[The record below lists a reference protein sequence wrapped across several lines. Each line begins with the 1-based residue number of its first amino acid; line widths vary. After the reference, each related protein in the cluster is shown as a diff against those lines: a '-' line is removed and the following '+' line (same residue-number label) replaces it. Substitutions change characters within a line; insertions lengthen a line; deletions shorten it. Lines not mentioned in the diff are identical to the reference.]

1 MKKLFVIFCA
11 VAMLFCVSCNQ
22 DNGVVKIGVVGPM
35 TGAGAA
41 TVDYWVNGLNLA
53 VEQINA
59 KNEGTKYELIF
70 EDCRSDAKEAVSCY
84 KRLELQ
90 GIKYMIAV
98 GGQFAMAIAPLTKGQ
113 DVLYF
118 TTSDYNDAVLNAT
131 DCAFRAY
138 PSANTLGKTAANYLF
153 NELGRKSVATVIINT
168 VPNLLAGK
176 AFTEHFESL
185 GGMVSFSD
193 TYDIGQFDFK
203 DMVAKMAAGK
213 DIDCVFYIGFGQSAN
228 SFVAQL
234 YSNPKFKDVVILGD
248 VNMSTKD
255 FLTSVENIP
264 LSVYVADTKL
274 SDDFETVYNEKFGTT
289 SNSIASCA
297 SIIPFVIDEARQNV
311 EDKSDMKAQLNYIRG
326 REFSSPIGSISF
338 DNTGNVQLPMQVY
351 KVK

>member
-1 MKKLFVIFCA
+1 MKKLLIIFSA
-11 VAMLFCVSCNQ
+11 AALALFASCTNKN
-22 DNGVVKIGVVGPM
+22 DVVRIGVVGPM

-41 TVDYWVNGLNLA
+41 TADYWVNGLNLA
-53 VEQINA
+53 VEQINS
-59 KNEGTKYELIF
+59 KENGTKYELVF

-98 GGQFAMAIAPLTKGQ
+98 GGQFAMAIAPLTKEQ

-138 PSANTLGKTAANYLF
+138 PSANTLGKTAAEYLY
-153 NELGRKSVATVIINT
+153 NKLGKKNVATVIINT

-176 AFTEHFESL
+176 AFVANFEAL
-185 GGMVSFSD
+185 GGTVAFSD

-203 DMVAKMAAGK
+203 DMVAKMAQK
-213 DIDCVFYIGFGQSAN
+213 TIDCVFYIGFGQSAN
-228 SFVAQL
+228 AFTTQL
-234 YSNPKFKDVVILGD
+234 YANPKFSDVVILGD

-255 FLTSVENIP
+255 YLTSVENIP
-264 LSVYVADTKL
+264 LDVYVADTKL
-274 SDDFETVYNEKFGTT
+274 GDEFEAIYNEKFGTP

-297 SIIPFVIDEARQNV
+297 SIIPFIIDEARQNA
-311 EDKSDMKAQLNYIRG
+311 ENKNDLKSQLNYIRG
-326 REFSSPIGSISF
+326 REFSSPVGAIEF
-338 DNTGNVQLPMQVY
+338 DNSGNVQLPMQVY

>member
-1 MKKLFVIFCA
+1 MKKLLIILSAA
-11 VAMLFCVSCNQ
+11 VLALFVSCTNKN
-22 DNGVVKIGVVGPM
+22 DVVKIGVVGPM

-41 TVDYWVNGLNLA
+41 TADYWVNGLNLA

-59 KNEGTKYELIF
+59 KENGIKYELVF

-98 GGQFAMAIAPLTKGQ
+98 GGQFAMAIAPLTKEQ

-138 PSANTLGKTAANYLF
+138 PSANTLGKTAAEYLY
-153 NELGRKSVATVIINT
+153 NELGKKNVATVIINT

-176 AFTEHFESL
+176 AFVANFEAL
-185 GGMVSFSD
+185 GGTVAFSD

-203 DMVAKMAAGK
+203 DMVAKMAQK
-213 DIDCVFYIGFGQSAN
+213 TIDCVFYIGFGQSAN
-228 SFVAQL
+228 AFTTQL
-234 YSNPKFKDVVILGD
+234 YANPKFSDVVILGD

-255 FLTSVENIP
+255 YLTSVENIP
-264 LSVYVADTKL
+264 LDVYVADTKL
-274 SDDFETVYNEKFGTT
+274 SDEFEEIYNEKFGTP

-297 SIIPFVIDEARQNV
+297 SIIPFIIDEARQNT
-311 EDKSDMKAQLNYIRG
+311 ENKNDLKSQLNYIRG
-326 REFSSPIGSISF
+326 REFSSPVGAIEF

>member
-1 MKKLFVIFCA
+1 MKKHLISFFAAVMALFV
-11 VAMLFCVSCNQ
+11 SCTGKN
-22 DNGVVKIGVVGPM
+22 DVVKIGVVGPM

-41 TVDYWVNGLNLA
+41 TAEYWMNGLNLA

-59 KNEGTKYELIF
+59 REDGTKYELVF

-90 GIKYMIAV
+90 GIRYIIAV
-98 GGQFAMAIAPLTKGQ
+98 GGQFAMAIAPLTKEQ

-138 PSANTLGKTAANYLF
+138 PSANTLGKTAAEYLY
-153 NELGRKSVATVIINT
+153 NELGRKKVATVIINT

-176 AFTEHFESL
+176 AFVAHFEEL
-185 GGMVSFSD
+185 GGTIAFSD

-203 DMVAKMAAGK
+203 DMVAKMSQE

-228 SFVAQL
+228 SFTTQL
-234 YSNPKFKDVVILGD
+234 YANPKFQDVVILGD
-248 VNMSTKD
+248 VNLSTKD
-255 FLTSVENIP
+255 YLTSVENIP
-264 LSVYVADTKL
+264 LDVYVADTKL
-274 SDDFETVYNEKFGTT
+274 SEEFEHLYAEKFNSA
-289 SNSIASCA
+289 SNSVASCA
-297 SIIPFVIDEARQNV
+297 SIIPFIIDEARNNA
-311 EDKSDMKAQLNYIRG
+311 EDKNDLKAQLNYIRG
-326 REFSSPIGSISF
+326 REFSSPVGAIQF
-338 DNTGNVQLPMQVY
+338 DETGNVQLPMQVY

>member
-1 MKKLFVIFCA
+1 MKKHLIFFFAAVMALFV
-11 VAMLFCVSCNQ
+11 SCTGKN
-22 DNGVVKIGVVGPM
+22 DVVKIGVVGPM

-41 TVDYWVNGLNLA
+41 TAEYWMNGLNLA

-59 KNEGTKYELIF
+59 REGGTKYELVF

-90 GIKYMIAV
+90 GIQYMIAV
-98 GGQFAMAIAPLTKGQ
+98 GGQFAMAIAPLTKEQ

-138 PSANTLGKTAANYLF
+138 PSANTLGKTAAEYLY
-153 NELGRKSVATVIINT
+153 NELGRKKVATVIINT

-176 AFTEHFESL
+176 AFVAHFEEL
-185 GGMVSFSD
+185 GGTIAFSD

-203 DMVAKMAAGK
+203 DMVAKMSQK

-228 SFVAQL
+228 SFTTQL
-234 YSNPKFKDVVILGD
+234 YANPKFQDVVILGD
-248 VNMSTKD
+248 VNLSTKD
-255 FLTSVENIP
+255 YLTSVENIP
-264 LSVYVADTKL
+264 LDVYVADTKL
-274 SDDFETVYNEKFGTT
+274 SEEFELLYAEKFNSA
-289 SNSIASCA
+289 SNSVASCA
-297 SIIPFVIDEARQNV
+297 SIIPFIIDEARNNA
-311 EDKSDMKAQLNYIRG
+311 EDKGDLKAQLNYIRG
-326 REFSSPIGSISF
+326 REFSSPVGAIQF
-338 DNTGNVQLPMQVY
+338 DETGNVQLPMQVY

>member
-1 MKKLFVIFCA
+1 MKKLLTILIAA
-11 VAMLFCVSCNQ
+11 VLAVCVSCTHKN
-22 DNGVVKIGVVGPM
+22 DVVKIGVVGPM

-53 VEQINA
+53 VDQINA
-59 KNEGTKYELIF
+59 KETGTKYELVF

-84 KRLELQ
+84 KRLEFQ
-90 GIKYMIAV
+90 GIKYIIAV
-98 GGQFAMAIAPLTKGQ
+98 GGQFAMAIAPLTNEQ

-138 PSANTLGKTAANYLF
+138 PSANTLGKTAADYLF
-153 NELGRKSVATVIINT
+153 NELGRKNVATVIINT

-176 AFTEHFESL
+176 AFTANFEAL
-185 GGMVSFSD
+185 GGTVAFSD

-203 DMVAKMAAGK
+203 DMVAKMASGK
-213 DIDCVFYIGFGQSAN
+213 PVDCVFYIGFGQSAN
-228 SFVAQL
+228 AFTTQL
-234 YSNPKFKDVVILGD
+234 YANPKFKDVVILGD

-264 LSVYVADTKL
+264 LDVYVADTKL
-274 SDDFETVYNEKFGTT
+274 GNEFEAVYNEQFGTP

-297 SIIPFVIDEARQNV
+297 SIIPFIIDEARQNV
-311 EDKSDMKAQLNYIRG
+311 ENKQDLKAQLNYIRG
-326 REFSSPIGSISF
+326 REFSSPIGTIAF
-338 DNTGNVQLPMQVY
+338 DATGNVQLPMQVY

>member
-1 MKKLFVIFCA
+1 MKKILICLASVM
-11 VAMLFCVSCNQ
+11 MLCLSCSKKT
-22 DNGVVKIGVVGPM
+22 DVVKIGVVGPM

-41 TVDYWVNGLNLA
+41 TAEYWVNGLNLA
-53 VEQINA
+53 IEQINA
-59 KNEGTKYELIF
+59 KDNGTTYELVF

-90 GIKYMIAV
+90 GIKYIIAV
-98 GGQFAMAIAPLTKGQ
+98 GGQFAMAIAPLTKEQ

-131 DCAFRAY
+131 DNAFRAY
-138 PSANTLGKTAANYLF
+138 PSANTLGKTAAEYLF
-153 NELGRKSVATVIINT
+153 NELGRKQVATVIINT

-176 AFTEHFESL
+176 AFVECFERL
-185 GGMVSFSD
+185 GGEVTFSD

-203 DMVAKMAAGK
+203 DMVAKMAGK
-213 DIDCVFYIGFGQSAN
+213 PVDCVFYIGFGQSAN
-228 SFVAQL
+228 SFVTQL
-234 YSNPKFKDVVILGD
+234 YANPKFQDVVILGD

-264 LSVYVADTKL
+264 LDVYVADTKL
-274 SDDFETVYNEKFGTT
+274 GAEFEALYESQFGSP

-297 SIIPFVIDEARQNV
+297 NIIPFIIDEARSAVKEPNDL
-311 EDKSDMKAQLNYIRG
+311 ESQLHYIRG
-326 REFSSPIGSISF
+326 REFRSTVGAITF

>member
-1 MKKLFVIFCA
+1 MKKLLIIFSA
-11 VAMLFCVSCNQ
+11 AALALFASCTNKN
-22 DNGVVKIGVVGPM
+22 DVVRIGVVGPM

-41 TVDYWVNGLNLA
+41 TADYWVNGLNLA
-53 VEQINA
+53 VEQINS
-59 KNEGTKYELIF
+59 KENGTKYELVF

-98 GGQFAMAIAPLTKGQ
+98 GGQFAMAIAPLTKEQ

-138 PSANTLGKTAANYLF
+138 PSANTLGKTAAEYLY
-153 NELGRKSVATVIINT
+153 NELGKKNVATVIINT

-176 AFTEHFESL
+176 AFVANFEAL
-185 GGMVSFSD
+185 GGTVAFSD

-203 DMVAKMAAGK
+203 DMVAKMAQK
-213 DIDCVFYIGFGQSAN
+213 TIDCVFYIGFGQSAN
-228 SFVAQL
+228 AFTTQL
-234 YSNPKFKDVVILGD
+234 YANPKFNDVVILGD

-255 FLTSVENIP
+255 YLTSVENIP
-264 LSVYVADTKL
+264 LDVYVADTKL
-274 SDDFETVYNEKFGTT
+274 SDEFEEIYNEKYGTP

-297 SIIPFVIDEARQNV
+297 SIIPFIIDEARQNT
-311 EDKSDMKAQLNYIRG
+311 DNKNDLKSQLNYIRG
-326 REFSSPIGSISF
+326 REFSSPVGAIEF
-338 DNTGNVQLPMQVY
+338 DNTGNVKLPMLVY

>member
-1 MKKLFVIFCA
+1 MKKLFVIISAA
-11 VAMLFCVSCNQ
+11 VLAICVSCTHKTN
-22 DNGVVKIGVVGPM
+22 VVKIGVVGPM

-41 TVDYWVNGLNLA
+41 TADYWVNGLNLA
-53 VEQINA
+53 IEQINA
-59 KNEGTKYELIF
+59 KENGTKYELVL

-98 GGQFAMAIAPLTKGQ
+98 GGQFAMAIAPLTKEQ

-118 TTSDYNDAVLNAT
+118 TTSDYNDAVLKAT

-138 PSANTLGKTAANYLF
+138 PSANTLGKTAAEYLY

-168 VPNLLAGK
+168 VPNLMAGK
-176 AFTEHFESL
+176 AFVANFEAL
-185 GGMVSFSD
+185 GGAVAFSD

-203 DMVAKMAAGK
+203 DMVAKMAQK

-228 SFVAQL
+228 AFTTQL
-234 YSNPKFKDVVILGD
+234 YANPKFKDVVILGD

-255 FLTSVENIP
+255 FLTSVENVP
-264 LSVYVADTKL
+264 LDVYVADTKL
-274 SDDFETVYNEKFGTT
+274 GDKFEAIYNELFGTP

-297 SIIPFVIDEARQNV
+297 SIIPFIIDEARQNA
-311 EDKSDMKAQLNYIRG
+311 EKKDDMKEQLNYIRG
-326 REFSSPIGSISF
+326 REFSSPVGTIAF
-338 DNTGNVQLPMQVY
+338 DETGNVQLPMQVY

>member
-1 MKKLFVIFCA
+1 MKRLLVIIS
-11 VAMLFCVSCNQ
+11 VAILAICVSCTHRT
-22 DNGVVKIGVVGPM
+22 DVVKIGVVGPM

-41 TVDYWVNGLNLA
+41 TADYWVNGLNLA

-59 KNEGTKYELIF
+59 KENGTKYELVL

-98 GGQFAMAIAPLTKGQ
+98 GGQFAMAIAPLTKEQ

-138 PSANTLGKTAANYLF
+138 PSASTLGKTAAEYLF

-176 AFTEHFESL
+176 EFVSNFEAL
-185 GGMVSFSD
+185 GGTVAFSD

-203 DMVAKMAAGK
+203 DMVVKMAQK

-228 SFVAQL
+228 AFTTQL

-248 VNMSTKD
+248 VNMSTVD
-255 FLTSVENIP
+255 YLSSVENIP
-264 LSVYVADTKL
+264 LDVYVADTKL
-274 SDDFETVYNEKFGTT
+274 SDEFETIYKNKFGTP

-297 SIIPFVIDEARQNV
+297 SIIPFIIDDARQNA
-311 EDKSDMKAQLNYIRG
+311 EKKDDMKEQLNYIRG
-326 REFSSPIGSISF
+326 REFSSPVGAIAF
-338 DNTGNVQLPMQVY
+338 DKTGNVQLPMQVY

>member
-1 MKKLFVIFCA
+1 MKKLLIILSAA
-11 VAMLFCVSCNQ
+11 VLALFASCTNKT
-22 DNGVVKIGVVGPM
+22 NVVKIGVVGPM

-41 TVDYWVNGLNLA
+41 TADYWVNGLNLA
-53 VEQINA
+53 IDQINA
-59 KNEGTKYELIF
+59 KENGTTYELVF

-98 GGQFAMAIAPLTKGQ
+98 GGQFAMAIAPLTKEQ

-138 PSANTLGKTAANYLF
+138 PSANTLGKTAAEYLY
-153 NELGRKSVATVIINT
+153 NELGKKNVATVIINT

-176 AFTEHFESL
+176 AFVANFEAL
-185 GGMVSFSD
+185 GGTVAFSD

-203 DMVAKMAAGK
+203 DMVAKMAQK
-213 DIDCVFYIGFGQSAN
+213 TIDCVFYIGFGQSAN
-228 SFVAQL
+228 AFTTQL
-234 YSNPKFKDVVILGD
+234 YANPKFNDVVILGD

-255 FLTSVENIP
+255 YLTSVENIP
-264 LSVYVADTKL
+264 LDVYVADTKL
-274 SDDFETVYNEKFGTT
+274 SDEFEKIYNEKYGNP

-297 SIIPFVIDEARQNV
+297 SIIPFIIDEARQNA
-311 EDKSDMKAQLNYIRG
+311 ENKNDLKSQLNYIRG
-326 REFSSPIGSISF
+326 REFSSPVGTIVF

>member
-1 MKKLFVIFCA
+1 MKKVLLFLCA
-11 VAMLFCVSCNQ
+11 AAMIFCVSCNR
-22 DNGVVKIGVVGPM
+22 DNNVVKIGVVGPM

-53 VEQINA
+53 VDQINA
-59 KNEGTKYELIF
+59 KGDGTKYELVF
-70 EDCRSDAKEAVSCY
+70 EDCQSNPKEAISCY

-90 GIKYMIAV
+90 GIKYIIAV
-98 GGQFAMAIAPLTKGQ
+98 GGQFAMTIAPLTKGK

-118 TTSDYNDAVLNAT
+118 TTSDYNDAVLNST

-138 PSANTLGKTAANYLF
+138 PSANTLGKTAAEYLF
-153 NELGRKSVATVIINT
+153 NKLGRKSVATVIINT
-168 VPNLLAGK
+168 VPNLMAGK
-176 AFTEHFESL
+176 AFVEHFESL
-185 GGMVSFSD
+185 GGSVIFSD

-203 DMVAKMAAGK
+203 DMVAKMALGK
-213 DIDCVFYIGFGQSAN
+213 EVDCVFYIGFGQSAN
-228 SFVAQL
+228 SFVTQL
-234 YSNPKFKDVVILGD
+234 YANPKFKDVVILGD

-255 FLTSVENIP
+255 FLTNVANIP
-264 LSVYVADTKL
+264 LDVYVADTKL
-274 SDDFETVYNEKFGTT
+274 ADDFEVLYKENFGTT

-297 SIIPFVIDEARQNV
+297 SIIPFIIDEARQNV

-326 REFSSPIGSISF
+326 SEFSSPIGTIAF